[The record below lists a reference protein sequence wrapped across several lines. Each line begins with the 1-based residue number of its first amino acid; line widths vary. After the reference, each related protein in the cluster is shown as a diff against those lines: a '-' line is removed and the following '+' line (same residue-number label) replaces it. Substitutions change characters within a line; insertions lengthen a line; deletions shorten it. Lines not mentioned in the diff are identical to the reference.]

1 MVINAAGNVGIGVSA
16 PLAKLDARSGVS
28 SSTTSWVSGAF
39 GGTETTSSRVVIGNL
54 LGKATVG
61 AHASDLNSWADLYLN
76 DPTFPV
82 IVKTD
87 GKFGIGTTAPST
99 KLHIGPSD
107 SDHIYLASANNDYG
121 WKIDTDDQGSGE
133 VPFRLYR
140 RVSGTDTLALSVA
153 NQNSRVNHTH
163 SEKYNFHWNP
173 GVWSYSTNTSTA
185 DTSLWSF
192 TLNVPY
198 DGWIFIKCNA
208 HWARTSDGSNSAG
221 GNQSFYAWLSVGGRT
236 ADNSSNFDTHT
247 GTSGASYDKFHSYQ
261 APDASGAGTWRDF
274 NYSNFYKVSAGDN
287 TISLLVNNY
296 FGSSHYLNING
307 GAVSGFY
314 MPRNYL

>member
-1 MVINAAGNVGIGVSA
+1 
-16 PLAKLDARSGVS
+16 
-28 SSTTSWVSGAF
+28 
-39 GGTETTSSRVVIGNL
+39 VIGNL

-87 GKFGIGTTAPST
+87 GKFGIGTSDPQGALHVAGNSDPSNT
-99 KLHIGPSD
+99 SKALGIHMGV
-107 SDHIYLASANNDYG
+107 LASSYAHMEIVCSGSFSGWIDFKNANTSGNGDYEERIRG
-121 WKIDTDDQGSGE
+121 GDGNLEFHTNKAERMKIDASGK
-133 VPFRLYR
+133 
-140 RVSGTDTLALSVA
+140 
-153 NQNSRVNHTH
+153 VNFSH

-287 TISLLVNNY
+287 TISLRVNNY